1 MVDRMFLLWKKRY
14 NREFNT
20 RIWDL
25 VESLLLVDYSGSKF
39 ARMRYLLIILFV
51 FNALLID
58 KFVFFFEKGKFCNET
73 FLSNLS
79 WTFFQTFY
87 HQNVRISKLAKQIH
101 LFFLLYFTSV
111 FKIQNQ
117 TCLTG
122 KEMIEFEHSVY
133 VNESSSDTNSKYSP
147 T

>member
-1 MVDRMFLLWKKRY
+1 MKHFFRIFLERS
-14 NREFNT
+14 F
-20 RIWDL
+20 
-25 VESLLLVDYSGSKF
+25 KF
-39 ARMRYLLIILFV
+39 FI
-51 FNALLID
+51 
-58 KFVFFFEKGKFCNET
+58 T
-73 FLSNLS
+73 
-79 WTFFQTFY
+79 
-87 HQNVRISKLAKQIH
+87 RISKLAKQIH

-133 VNESSSDTNSKYSP
+133 VNESSNDTNSKYSP